1 MFSQFRA
8 RYPTGSLTAELV
20 TIYQGKYIVRALVE
34 VEGTATAS
42 ALAAAETVEQAEDL
56 ARTRVL
62 ALLELGSEPALPET
76 PYDKSP
82 HAPTPD
88 VPPPPRTNFQRDRSF
103 VPETFAPP
111 TPSTLPGETA
121 PSFGRPP
128 ATPPTSPPFPAP
140 PPSAASDDWLSSGE
154 DSSIWEPRS
163 KATADWET
171 PPLPDEPLASDSL
184 RDSSASRPLS
194 RPVSDFTQPLPFED
208 EPAAA
213 SGPLDLSD
221 ALIKIDDLL
230 KRLNWGAEY
239 EREYLKRT
247 FNKAG
252 RSFLDPPEVEQFLDY
267 LELFVS
273 MSAEIKRLG
282 WGAEQGRN
290 YLQRNYKKSASRE
303 LTLEELRDFVQY
315 LQSQRPPK

>member
-20 TIYQGKYIVRALVE
+20 TIYQGKYVVRALVE
-34 VEGTATAS
+34 VEGSATAS

-62 ALLELGSEPALPET
+62 ALLELSSEPALSERRSGASPIAPAPEV
-76 PYDKSP
+76 
-82 HAPTPD
+82 A
-88 VPPPPRTNFQRDRSF
+88 PPPRTHFQRSGSF
-103 VPETFAPP
+103 VPETFSSPH
-111 TPSTLPGETA
+111 PSTLPGETP
-121 PSFGRPP
+121 PSFGLPP
-128 ATPPTSPPFPAP
+128 ATPANPQAYPAPSSPTSD
-140 PPSAASDDWLSSGE
+140 DDWLSSGE
-154 DSSIWEPRS
+154 DSSIWETRS
-163 KATADWET
+163 KAAADWET
-171 PPLPDEPLASDSL
+171 PPLPEETPASD
-184 RDSSASRPLS
+184 RPKA
-194 RPVSDFTQPLPFED
+194 RPVPDYSAPLPFED
-208 EPAAA
+208 EPAAT

-230 KRLNWGAEY
+230 KRLNWSDDY

-247 FNKAG
+247 FNKPG
-252 RSFLDPPEVEQFLDY
+252 RSFLDPPEIEQFLEY
-267 LELFVS
+267 LDLFVN
-273 MSAEIKRLG
+273 MSAEIKRLS

-315 LQSQRPPK
+315 LKSQRSPR